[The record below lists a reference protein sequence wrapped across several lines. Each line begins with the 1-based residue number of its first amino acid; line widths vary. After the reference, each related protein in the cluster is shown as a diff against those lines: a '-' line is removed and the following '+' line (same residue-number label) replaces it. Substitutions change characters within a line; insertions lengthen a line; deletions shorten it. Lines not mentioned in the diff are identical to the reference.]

1 MSAKLILASASP
13 FRKILLANAGLSFES
28 VPAMID
34 EREIE
39 MPLVQQATPPEDI
52 ALALAE
58 AKALNVSTHHKSAY
72 VIGSDQVLSMQG
84 VLFHKCRTLGE
95 ARQRLSDM
103 SGKSHFLDSAVA
115 ICHDGNIVWRNVSRA
130 VMTFRTLSSEEI
142 DAYVKEAGDALFQS
156 VGAYQFEGLGIR
168 LFEKIEGDYFTIIGL
183 PMLPLLSALRQIGLI
198 DA

>member
-1 MSAKLILASASP
+1 MPAKLILASASP
-13 FRKILLANAGLSFES
+13 FRKTLLSNAGLSFES
-28 VPAMID
+28 VPAAID

-39 MPLVQQATPPEDI
+39 IPLVQQGTPPEGV

-58 AKALNVSTHHKSAY
+58 AKALSVSAHYRDAY

-84 VLFHKCRTLGE
+84 VLFHKCRTFEE

-103 SGKSHFLDSAVA
+103 SGKTHFLDSAVTLCFA
-115 ICHDGNIVWRNVSRA
+115 GKIVWKNVARA
-130 VMTFRTLSSEEI
+130 AMTFRALSDSEI
-142 DAYVKEAGDALFQS
+142 DAYLHEAGDALFQS

-183 PMLPLLSALRQIGLI
+183 PMLPLLSALRQFGLI